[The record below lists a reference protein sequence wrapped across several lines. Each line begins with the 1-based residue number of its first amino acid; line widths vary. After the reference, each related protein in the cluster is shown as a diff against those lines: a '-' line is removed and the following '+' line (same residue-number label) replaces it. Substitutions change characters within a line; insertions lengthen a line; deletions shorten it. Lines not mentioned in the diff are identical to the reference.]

1 MNEAKTGYMRQMR
14 AFPRKVTMDTY
25 ADRRPC
31 WVVTV
36 RETDP
41 VAVAVVQMTPSHQVS
56 GQVAALLDDYRAR
69 YGQPPSPRFAHDW
82 LHGQL
87 AQRRMMIA
95 AAVDAGQACGFIT
108 TTVMPASLM
117 LGTAWSIRDLYVAP
131 QRRRG
136 GIARVLLQ
144 HVLDDACA
152 AGAYRVSLQTEAGN
166 ASALRLY
173 TAAGFQPASGLELL
187 SLSLTPGKHQY
198 SPGAL

>member
-1 MNEAKTGYMRQMR
+1 
-14 AFPRKVTMDTY
+14 
-25 ADRRPC
+25 
-31 WVVTV
+31 VTV

-41 VAVAVVQMTPSHQVS
+41 VAIAVVQMTPSHQVF
-56 GQVAALLDDYRAR
+56 GQVAALFDDYRAH
-69 YGQPPSPRFAHDW
+69 YGQPPSPQFAHDW

-108 TTVMPASLM
+108 ATVMPASLM

-136 GIARVLLQ
+136 GIARALLQ
-144 HVLDDACA
+144 HVLDNARA
-152 AGAYRVSLQTEAGN
+152 AGAHRVSLQTEAGN
-166 ASALRLY
+166 APALRLY
-173 TAAGFQPASGLELL
+173 TAAGFQPVSGLELL
-187 SLSLTPGKHQY
+187 SLSLTPGRHQD